1 MSFVIAVDVG
11 IKNLGL
17 CIFDFRTSTVVLW
30 ENVSLV
36 PSGRYTPAYNVQYV
50 RDFVRKYD
58 SYFRNAFQIIIE
70 RQIRA
75 NMRIIEALLQC
86 MFYEQCVVISARSV
100 KLHYDLSTKN
110 YRTNKLKAIAF
121 VNDFIRKNAKAIETQ
136 QLQQYSAS
144 KKQDDLADSLI
155 MILYYLDTY
164 SNQLTTNLPEFF
176 INDG

>member
-1 MSFVIAVDVG
+1 MSFVIAIDVG

-58 SYFRNAFQIIIE
+58 AYFRNAFQIIIE

-75 NMRIIEALLQC
+75 NMRIIEALLQS

-110 YRTNKLKAIAF
+110 YRTNKLKAVAF

-136 QLQQYSAS
+136 QLQRYGAS